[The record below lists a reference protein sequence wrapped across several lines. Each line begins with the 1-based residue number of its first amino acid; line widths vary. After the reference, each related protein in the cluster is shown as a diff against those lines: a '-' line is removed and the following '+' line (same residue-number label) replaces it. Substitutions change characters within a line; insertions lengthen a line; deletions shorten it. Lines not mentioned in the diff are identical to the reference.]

1 MGSDNSSQG
10 DSVEVR
16 MMRNDIKY
24 LNRDVKRVVDSV
36 EKLEA
41 SMVEVAKFMAAQEE
55 KNNNAQSEREKIFKA
70 STLLPVA
77 ILTAV
82 INIGINTITKSEP
95 VPQKPVTQVYIPT
108 RNVDPKETGTL
119 RVVDGE

>member
-10 DSVEVR
+10 ETVEVR
-16 MMRNDIKY
+16 MMRNDLKY

-41 SMVEVAKFMAAQEE
+41 SMVEVARFMAAQEE
-55 KNNNAQSEREKIFKA
+55 KNNNAKSERDKIFKA
-70 STLLPVA
+70 STMLPVA

-82 INIGINTITKSEP
+82 INLGINAITKP
-95 VPQKPVTQVYIPT
+95 DPAPQKPVSQVYIPT